1 MEWTEQMYRPPQEA
15 KSLLLRGS
23 QGCTY
28 NRCHFCYIS
37 RESPFGVVAP
47 EEIEQELLRQ
57 IPLHPQNTRVYLF
70 GSNPF
75 SQSFGRLKE
84 IAKVIKKHLPLC
96 PEISMHARV
105 TDIVG
110 KSPEQLEEL
119 KHLGINHLY
128 PGTEN
133 GNDEALRLMNKGARA
148 EQALEQLRKLDE
160 AGIAYTVNYII
171 GMGGDGEGESSGIHT
186 ARLFNQLRPR
196 RITTTGLTVF
206 PHTPLYEMVQK
217 GVFKEASEREKI
229 AETIAFVKHLNIE
242 TTLDCGHY
250 LNLLNFIADLP
261 AQKAQALHMMSAFLQ
276 KYSECEILEF
286 YPRKH
291 FTTL

>member
-15 KSLLLRGS
+15 KSLLLRGA

-37 RESPFGVVAP
+37 RESTFGVVPP
-47 EEIEQELLRQ
+47 EEIERELLDQLPRYSLDT
-57 IPLHPQNTRVYLF
+57 PVYLF

-75 SQSFGRLKE
+75 CQSFDRLKAVAWA
-84 IAKVIKKHLPLC
+84 IRKHLPLC
-96 PEISMHARV
+96 PEISMHARI
-105 TDIVG
+105 TDIAG
-110 KSPEQLEEL
+110 KSVDQLRQL
-119 KHLGINHLY
+119 KELGITHLY

-133 GNDEALRLMNKGARA
+133 GSETALRLMNKGATA
-148 EQALEQLRKLDE
+148 AQALEQLQKLDE

-171 GMGGDGEGESSGIHT
+171 GMGGRGEGVNSGIET
-186 ARLFNQLRPR
+186 AKLFNRLHPR

-206 PHTPLYEMVQK
+206 PNSPLHDMVRT
-217 GVFKEASEREKI
+217 GIFTEASEREKI
-229 AETIAFVKHLNIE
+229 VETIAFLEHLEVE
-242 TTLDCGHY
+242 TVLDCGHY
-250 LNLLNFIADLP
+250 LNMPNFVADVP
-261 AQKAQALHMMSAFLQ
+261 SKKEEALQMLSAFLK
-276 KYSECEILEF
+276 KYSEDEILKF